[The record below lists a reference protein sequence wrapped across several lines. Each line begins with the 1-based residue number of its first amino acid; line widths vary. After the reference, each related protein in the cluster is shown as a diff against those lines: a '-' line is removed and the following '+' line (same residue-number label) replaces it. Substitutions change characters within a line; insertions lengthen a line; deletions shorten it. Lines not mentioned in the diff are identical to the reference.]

1 MLEEVN
7 RYFAAEEAGE
17 DTEGMLSPELTGVA
31 NKFSALKEAQG
42 KIHDKSLLPKEG
54 TRFAVVGKQ

>member
-1 MLEEVN
+1 VLDDIN

-17 DTEGMLSPELTGVA
+17 DTEGMLSVELTGVA
-31 NKFSALKEAQG
+31 DKFAALKEAQG

-54 TRFAVVGKQ
+54 TRFTI